1 MRRNTILAL
10 GCLLGLII
18 ILGQVMARPTSAQP
32 DAGAARKS
40 GRYQIS
46 LSVGGVCVIDT
57 ATGHC
62 WMKDDL
68 DDQKWTDL
76 GSPAEPK
83 KE

>member
-18 ILGQVMARPTSAQP
+18 ILVQAMARPTSAQP
-32 DAGAARKS
+32 DAGAARTS
-40 GRYQIS
+40 GRYQLAVAI
-46 LSVGGVCVIDT
+46 GGVCVIDT

-62 WMKDDL
+62 WMKGDL
-68 DDQKWTDL
+68 DDQKWTDM